1 MIKLNKK
8 TILKVIGG
16 SKSSGPHTT
25 AQTEIVF
32 GSVSQCL
39 SCNEPPKAK

>member
-8 TILKVIGG
+8 TVLKVIGG

-25 AQTEIVF
+25 AQTEVVF
-32 GSVSQCL
+32 GSASQCRT
-39 SCNEPPKAK
+39 CHEPPETK